1 MTLVGEVKTKE
12 DEIISRGQLIN
23 LQELLEPYE
32 GKLSSTVLR
41 GESGSD
47 AADLLDFLF
56 GREVEKELLIDF
68 LNDLLVGE
76 HIITDIQF
84 LNNEQQPE
92 VKTERGIIY
101 DIYCVTDTGER
112 IIVEMQNREQP
123 YFKDRALFYLSRAI
137 TQQAKKGIWDF
148 QLDAVYGVFF
158 MNFVM
163 DKDMP
168 AKIRT
173 DIILSDRDTGKLF
186 NNKFRQIFIE
196 LPNFSK
202 EEDECENDFERWIYI
217 LKHMD
222 TLDRMP
228 FKARKAVFERL
239 EKLASKANMTQEERA
254 QYEEEWKIYNDY
266 FNTLDF
272 AEQKGR
278 REGRQEVLI
287 ETARKFKEMGFTT
300 EMIAKGTGLSKEEIE
315 KL

>member
-1 MTLVGEVKTKE
+1 MVTQRITHKIVYGFVQFDSCLGAAGIDVVGIFYQLACGN
-12 DEIISRGQLIN
+12 EIL
-23 LQELLEPYE
+23 
-32 GKLSSTVLR
+32 
-41 GESGSD
+41 
-47 AADLLDFLF
+47 
-56 GREVEKELLIDF
+56 
-68 LNDLLVGE
+68 
-76 HIITDIQF
+76 DIQF
-84 LNNEQQPE
+84 LNSEQQPE
-92 VKTERGIIY
+92 VKTERGLIY

-137 TQQAKKGIWDF
+137 TQQAKRGVWNF

-168 AKIRT
+168 SKIRT
-173 DIILSDRDTGKLF
+173 DIVLSDRDTGKLF
-186 NNKFRQIFIE
+186 SNKFRQIFIE
-196 LPNFSK
+196 LPNFNK

-254 QYEEEWKIYNDY
+254 QYEEEWKVYNDY

-272 AEQKGR
+272 AEQKGLQKGK
-278 REGRQEVLI
+278 E
-287 ETARKFKEMGFTT
+287 ETARNLKELGVADD
-300 EMIAKGTGLSKEEIE
+300 IIIKSTGLSKEEIE

>member
-1 MTLVGEVKTKE
+1 M
-12 DEIISRGQLIN
+12 
-23 LQELLEPYE
+23 LEPYE

-92 VKTERGIIY
+92 VKTERGLIY
-101 DIYCVTDTGER
+101 DIYCRTNTGEH

-137 TQQAKKGIWDF
+137 TQQAKKGVWDF